1 MKEES
6 HGKAYVL
13 RIFQIILGITLVINS
28 GLILTNPFHASKSLV
43 LLLVIT
49 LIISGI
55 ERLGI
60 GIIAHWID
68 KRSRITNIGLGIIA
82 IILSIF
88 AIVYPA
94 VTISLV
100 IMLMAFSLLIVGIS
114 RIILGFNNSSGKQ
127 LSRYMIIGTGIISV
141 LTGGMIFGSTLFR
154 LEVVSMILGTAV
166 MINGIQSIISSI
178 SSR

>member
-1 MKEES
+1 M
-6 HGKAYVL
+6 
-13 RIFQIILGITLVINS
+13 
-28 GLILTNPFHASKSLV
+28 
-43 LLLVIT
+43 
-49 LIISGI
+49 

-82 IILSIF
+82 IILSIL
-88 AIVYPA
+88 AITYPG

-114 RIILGFNNSSGKQ
+114 RIILGFNGSSSNK
-127 LSRYMIIGTGIISV
+127 LSRYMIIGTGIISAV
-141 LTGGMIFGSTLFR
+141 IGGMIFEYTLFR
-154 LEVVSMILGTAV
+154 IELVSMMLGTAV

-178 SSR
+178 S

>member
-1 MKEES
+1 MKEE
-6 HGKAYVL
+6 HRGKPYVL
-13 RIFQIILGITLVINS
+13 KIFQLIFGVMLVINS
-28 GLILTNPFHASKSLV
+28 GLILTNPIHASKSLV

-49 LIISGI
+49 LIISGM

-82 IILSIF
+82 IILSIL
-88 AIVYPA
+88 AIAYPGI
-94 VTISLV
+94 TISLV

-114 RIILGFNNSSGKQ
+114 RIILGFNDSSMNK

-141 LTGGMIFGSTLFR
+141 VTGGMIFGSTFFGVEL
-154 LEVVSMILGTAV
+154 VSMILGTSV

-178 SSR
+178 SSK

>member
-13 RIFQIILGITLVINS
+13 RIFQLILGITLVIIS
-28 GLILTNPFHASKSLV
+28 GLILTNPFHASESLV

-88 AIVYPA
+88 AITY
-94 VTISLV
+94 
-100 IMLMAFSLLIVGIS
+100 
-114 RIILGFNNSSGKQ
+114 
-127 LSRYMIIGTGIISV
+127 
-141 LTGGMIFGSTLFR
+141 
-154 LEVVSMILGTAV
+154 LELPY
-166 MINGIQSIISSI
+166 
-178 SSR
+178 RW